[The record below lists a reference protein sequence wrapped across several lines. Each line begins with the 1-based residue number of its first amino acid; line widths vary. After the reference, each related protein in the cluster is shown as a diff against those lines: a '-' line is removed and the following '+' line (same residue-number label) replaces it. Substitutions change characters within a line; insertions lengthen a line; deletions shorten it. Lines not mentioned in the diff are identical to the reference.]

1 MKNVLFNILMV
12 SAWVLMSIMVTAIA
26 IAVAGSW
33 IDPVALVVF
42 VPFTMLIIINIW
54 FGPDY

>member
-1 MKNVLFNILMV
+1 
-12 SAWVLMSIMVTAIA
+12 MVTALA

>member
-1 MKNVLFNILMV
+1 MV